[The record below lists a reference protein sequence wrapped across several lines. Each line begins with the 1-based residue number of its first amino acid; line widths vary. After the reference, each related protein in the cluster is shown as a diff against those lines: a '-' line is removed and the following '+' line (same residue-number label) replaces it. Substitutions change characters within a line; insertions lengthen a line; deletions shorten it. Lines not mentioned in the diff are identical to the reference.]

1 MPYKE
6 TLNTASLL
14 RTAKKIFGRIV
25 IVWYTKL
32 SMTYASLSATL
43 SSPGATKDGVDS
55 ADIVVFDKD
64 ERAVIDR
71 ILKSLQAYAPGVLGN
86 IVDCITTLEQV
97 AMSVSRYP
105 SIRRSTVLAG
115 EHRSADTLIDTL
127 CSSAPASRLLTLPTK
142 VVLGKTF
149 LIAKFQTF
157 SALTKIA
164 MNAFFEE
171 RDIQALRRIT
181 LRAMFAL
188 MAEDVYTMLLDNAEL
203 EYEIRKEIAELLTE
217 LWEHRLDERSSSFA
231 PVLHKVWTARNKLA
245 PNFGTM
251 LGVSE
256 LFLLSMELDES
267 WERFMIAKM
276 ADPEIGQALEEF
288 LFGISYEKINFIRT
302 VLQERKLSALSRD
315 EAYELLGLKIDF
327 PTDDPRGFYTSFIER
342 KNNAASRRWLQAQG
356 PKRTLE
362 DLYIQFI
369 FESEIHSA

>member
-1 MPYKE
+1 M
-6 TLNTASLL
+6 
-14 RTAKKIFGRIV
+14 I
-25 IVWYTKL
+25 
-32 SMTYASLSATL
+32 YASLSATL
-43 SSPGATKDGVDS
+43 SNPYTTEDGTGS

-64 ERAVIDR
+64 ERTVIDQ

-86 IVDCITTLEQV
+86 IADCITTLEQV
-97 AMSVSRYP
+97 ATSVSRYP

-115 EHRSADTLIDTL
+115 EHRSAETLIDTL
-127 CSSAPASRLLTLPTK
+127 CSNAPASRLLTLPTK
-142 VVLGKTF
+142 VILGKSF

-164 MNAFFEE
+164 LNAFFEE
-171 RDIQALRRIT
+171 CDIQALRRIT

-188 MAEDVYTMLLDNAEL
+188 MAEDVYTTLLDNGAL
-203 EYEIRKEIAELLTE
+203 AIEIRKEIAELLTE
-217 LWEHRLDERSSSFA
+217 LWEHRLDEYSASFA
-231 PVLHKVWTARNKLA
+231 PVLHKVWTARHKLA

-302 VLQERKLSALSRD
+302 ILQERKLPALSRED
-315 EAYELLGLKIDF
+315 AYRLLELKTDF

-342 KNNAASRRWLQAQG
+342 KNNAESRRRLQVPG

-369 FESEIHSA
+369 FEEPKACQKKKESADQSVPSNNNG

>member
-1 MPYKE
+1 
-6 TLNTASLL
+6 
-14 RTAKKIFGRIV
+14 
-25 IVWYTKL
+25 
-32 SMTYASLSATL
+32 MTYASLSATL
-43 SSPGATKDGVDS
+43 SSPYTGEDGSNS
-55 ADIVVFDKD
+55 ADIVVFDRD
-64 ERAVIDR
+64 EHAVIGK
-71 ILKSLQAYAPGVLGN
+71 ILQSLQAYAPGVLGN
-86 IVDCITTLEQV
+86 IADCITTLEQL

-115 EHRSADTLIDTL
+115 ELRSAETLIDTL
-127 CSSAPASRLLTLPTK
+127 CSSAPDSRLLTLPTK
-142 VVLGKTF
+142 VVLGKSF

-164 MNAFFEE
+164 LNAFFEE
-171 RDIQALRRIT
+171 SDIQALRRIT

-188 MAEDVYTMLLDNAEL
+188 MVEDVYTTLLDNGEL
-203 EYEIRKEIAELLTE
+203 KLEIRKNIAELLTE
-217 LWEHRLDERSSSFA
+217 LWEHRLDEHSSAFA

-267 WERFMIAKM
+267 WERFMIAKL

-302 VLQERKLSALSRD
+302 ILQERKLSALSRD
-315 EAYELLGLKIDF
+315 DAYTLLNLKTDLQV
-327 PTDDPRGFYTSFIER
+327 DDPRIFYASFIER
-342 KNNAASRRWLQAQG
+342 KNSAEARRRLQVAG

-369 FESEIHSA
+369 FEEPQSAKHCRKKAPDD